1 MKGWAGLA
9 NERQRRKFGESL
21 RSVRD
26 DLGLSQAAVG
36 DRVGVTGSAV
46 GQWETGKI
54 EPARDTV
61 FALERAL
68 DLDAG
73 RLSRD
78 LGYLPP
84 DPLDRPD
91 VVAAIEA
98 DPRLS
103 DQARVMLIALYRS
116 AVLSSTESAA
126 NASATRRRRD
136 RRS

>member
-1 MKGWAGLA
+1 LGGLA
-9 NERQRRKFGESL
+9 NERQRRKFGETL

-26 DLGLSQAAVG
+26 DSGLSQAAVG
-36 DRVGVTGSAV
+36 ELVGVTGSAV

-54 EPARDTV
+54 EPGRDTV
-61 FALERAL
+61 FSLERAL

-116 AVLSSTESAA
+116 AVLSSAESAA
-126 NASATRRRRD
+126 SASATRRRRD